1 MLMTIQYIVMIIQC
15 LLCCSCRVTSYTY
28 THYCNSDHY
37 DGYYCHCQCG
47 IHTCVGVTLS
57 PCGSDNTAEVVRG
70 KTDNIF
76 TCSGLG
82 SGQKVEWRLLHQTS
96 VYNAGSCPAVSS
108 GGSCAGGELGDA
120 FTPSR
125 TSSTESTLTV
135 DVTRL
140 NNVVIIQ
147 LGTLKCEDPSNEA
160 SCQTDYVGEYF
171 PAVFV

>member
-1 MLMTIQYIVMIIQC
+1 MVTVIQC
-15 LLCCSCRVTSYTY
+15 LRCYSCCIASHTC
-28 THYCNSDHY
+28 THYCNSDRY
-37 DGYYCHCQCG
+37 DDYYFHCQCG

-82 SGQKVEWRLLHQTS
+82 SGQKVEWRLLYQTY

-108 GGSCAGGELGDA
+108 GGSCTRGAAGAA

-135 DVTRL
+135 DATRL
-140 NNVVIIQ
+140 NNVVVIQ
-147 LGTLKCEDPSNEA
+147 LGTLKCADTSNEA